1 MDDYISASPHNE
13 PRQHRGIWHAQP
25 QSDGSFRNPPLLG
38 QPSPSSETADP
49 SFLGWREN
57 EIRSRVSIRKN
68 GRLSPENAHEVVGE
82 AVLRALDTEP
92 LWSNHL
98 LTKRRPN
105 IEEIS
110 WTLADAFEWM
120 DDHLIL
126 PFEDLVVVIRFR
138 SKYLLETCAIVTVE
152 PIYAGGEVCY
162 WLRCS
167 LYEGSENT
175 SHLVGFLRSMVSFYE
190 ALDYPDA
197 NLLDS
202 LRYSFVSKTPI
213 AAYAAHPARTQTL
226 FLIPKSATDTRARKV
241 LRLMMA
247 GALLPYGVVGE
258 LSSDGIRDLTGIK
271 LPKDVCAIALPPAG
285 LASAEARI
293 VLEAP
298 NPKDAD
304 KLIWAGMAEYLH
316 EIVQHD
322 PPWLSD
328 LYEMRPAREAAV
340 QYARLIPNRSSCVVR
355 PYRLDKALADHI
367 RATTEQPGWD
377 LYSPLPIEEEKEPT
391 AIGGAVETD
400 ATNAEAVAEAAPS
413 ALVCDERATEESE
426 GHVDTGYPSSLAE
439 LPSWVERRLDSA
451 LEIAPRA
458 IREMKK
464 FRHPHPERIA
474 QALELLAGP
483 RLATFRGDRGS
494 ARAFHQGLATLR
506 LRDGFSG
513 AERLA
518 GRTGS
523 DYLLSHQGKTFL
535 LDRHL
540 ASNSSGFNDPK
551 MIRIY
556 YFYDPGSDKIVV
568 GWLPTHLQTSKS

>member
-1 MDDYISASPHNE
+1 MDDYISISSQNE

-25 QSDGSFRNPPLLG
+25 QSDGNLINASLFGHSPASDDGGANPLG
-38 QPSPSSETADP
+38 
-49 SFLGWREN
+49 LREN

-68 GRLSPENAHEVVGE
+68 GRISPDNAHEVVGD
-82 AVLRALDTEP
+82 AVLRALDTDP

-110 WTLADAFEWM
+110 WALADAFEWM
-120 DDHLIL
+120 DEYLIL

-152 PIYAGGEVCY
+152 PTYAGGEVCY

-167 LYEGSENT
+167 IYEGSENT
-175 SHLVGFLRSMVSFYE
+175 SHLVGFLRSMASFYE
-190 ALDYPDA
+190 VLDYPDA
-197 NLLDS
+197 HLIDS
-202 LRYSFVSKTPI
+202 LHYSLVSKAPI
-213 AAYAAHPARTQTL
+213 AAYASHPARTQTL

-241 LRLMMA
+241 LRLIMA
-247 GALLPYGVVGE
+247 GALLPYGIVGE
-258 LSSDGIRDLTGIK
+258 LSPDGIRDLTGIK
-271 LPKDVCAIALPPAG
+271 LPKDVYAIALPPMDQAP
-285 LASAEARI
+285 LEARI

-298 NPKDAD
+298 NTKDAD
-304 KLIWAGMAEYLH
+304 KLIWAGMAEYLNA
-316 EIVQHD
+316 IVQHD
-322 PPWLSD
+322 PPWLSES
-328 LYEMRPAREAAV
+328 YEMLPARDAAA
-340 QYARLIPNRSSCVVR
+340 QYARLIPNRRSCVVR
-355 PYRLDKALADHI
+355 PYRLDKQLADHI

-377 LYSPLPIEEEKEPT
+377 LYSPLPVEEVKEPPV
-391 AIGGAVETD
+391 IGGAVEEDT
-400 ATNAEAVAEAAPS
+400 AEAKTTTESAPNALDSNDRDAAVS
-413 ALVCDERATEESE
+413 DAYVE
-426 GHVDTGYPSSLAE
+426 TGYPSALAE
-439 LPSWVERRLDSA
+439 LPSWVEHRLDSA

-458 IREMKK
+458 IREVKK

-483 RLATFRGDRGS
+483 RLATFRGDRGA
-494 ARAFHQGLATLR
+494 ARAFHQGLASLR

-523 DYLLSHQGKTFL
+523 DYLLSHHGKTFL